1 MPTDLADVP
10 AWLRF
15 NARRW
20 SMRILFLADELEME
34 LERRAEFKRIA
45 AAEGIRVIDIPRGL
59 DHDELQAFIT
69 RNVTETPAAAPLAVG
84 LGNVV
89 GGASRRRTSIA
100 AGSGITGELV
110 QTAYR
115 GKLVAG
121 KTCRKCAGGGVIE
134 HLDIDALEPEWVECP
149 KCAGAGLVSSK
160 GHVVNELVPPRP
172 KRSREC
178 ECYSDDHCQ
187 ACADDEPCTCDGCM
201 P

>member
-1 MPTDLADVP
+1 MSRPIMPTDLADVP
-10 AWLRF
+10 AWLRY

-89 GGASRRRTSIA
+89 GH
-100 AGSGITGELV
+100 LV
-110 QTAYR
+110 
-115 GKLVAG
+115 
-121 KTCRKCAGGGVIE
+121 
-134 HLDIDALEPEWVECP
+134 
-149 KCAGAGLVSSK
+149 
-160 GHVVNELVPPRP
+160 N
-172 KRSREC
+172 SREC

>member
-1 MPTDLADVP
+1 MSRTPILPTDLADVP
-10 AWLRF
+10 AWLRY

-89 GGASRRRTSIA
+89 G
-100 AGSGITGELV
+100 
-110 QTAYR
+110 
-115 GKLVAG
+115 
-121 KTCRKCAGGGVIE
+121 
-134 HLDIDALEPEWVECP
+134 
-149 KCAGAGLVSSK
+149 
-160 GHVVNELVPPRP
+160 HVVNELVPPRP

>member
-1 MPTDLADVP
+1 MSRPIMPTDLADVP

-69 RNVTETPAAAPLAVG
+69 RNVTEPPAEAPLAVS

-89 GGASRRRTSIA
+89 
-100 AGSGITGELV
+100 
-110 QTAYR
+110 
-115 GKLVAG
+115 
-121 KTCRKCAGGGVIE
+121 
-134 HLDIDALEPEWVECP
+134 
-149 KCAGAGLVSSK
+149 

-172 KRSREC
+172 KRTREC
-178 ECYSDDHCQ
+178 KCEFSSPSCSSSMRYSDDHCQ